1 VSLTPIEISILCDSS
16 ISCAKLGIDKVSV
29 IGLEAVVL
37 SHWKITEITNS
48 PIVHFYCEPIRPMI
62 HQLTPTFSSM
72 PCSEFIGDLRILS
85 AGF

>member
-1 VSLTPIEISILCDSS
+1 MAVSLTPIEISILCDGS

-48 PIVHFYCEPIRPMI
+48 PIVHFYCEPI
-62 HQLTPTFSSM
+62 LTSTLSSM

-85 AGF
+85 AGC